1 MIAEELILW
10 NIQIENPKSLKQPM
24 FNVHKM
30 WHQVVHEEAT
40 LSWAQSLV
48 EICGGHSTA
57 AATDIARWPS
67 LRLVWSPF
75 GTTPTHGKLSSVWI
89 IMKYQISW
97 NTRLLGAKKFN
108 SAKIIRQYILQRQK
122 IKCTSVFRLNVLVYH
137 NRHRVTLVEILPL
150 ISYNIKCIQVYNRFK
165 MVVKHHCAWTR
176 YTQNYQLL
184 KSRVN

>member
-1 MIAEELILW
+1 MSKKCGIKWFTRRSHSAELRAWWRSVEATAQQPRRTLQDGRPSVWFGRLSELLLLMASFLQFGLLW
-10 NIQIENPKSLKQPM
+10 N
-24 FNVHKM
+24 
-30 WHQVVHEEAT
+30 
-40 LSWAQSLV
+40 
-48 EICGGHSTA
+48 
-57 AATDIARWPS
+57 
-67 LRLVWSPF
+67 
-75 GTTPTHGKLSSVWI
+75 
-89 IMKYQISW
+89 ISW

-108 SAKIIRQYILQRQK
+108 SAKIIRQYILQSQK